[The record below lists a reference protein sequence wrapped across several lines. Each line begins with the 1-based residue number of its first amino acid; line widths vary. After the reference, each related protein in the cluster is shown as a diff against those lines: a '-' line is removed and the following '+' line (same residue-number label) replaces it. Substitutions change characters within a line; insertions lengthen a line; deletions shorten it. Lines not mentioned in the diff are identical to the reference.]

1 MKYYSQSNKTK
12 KKKERGE
19 RKRKRNSK
27 GKSIKLQSLLLT
39 LLFLVIASEGTEHF
53 LADNY
58 VEQRD
63 RNHYLKSV
71 SSFSLPRCPV
81 LNAMSLQ
88 IILPI
93 LFFNSIVCTFSLF
106 LTDSHSLLSAR
117 AIACYRESTMS
128 YVIDV
133 IDEHGWDGDYAS
145 SWLSRQNICPT
156 AAGNP
161 VFGYFATG
169 KKFS

>member
-1 MKYYSQSNKTK
+1 MLVITTLLKNTRSNKVKYYSQSNKTK

-93 LFFNSIVCTFSLF
+93 LFFNSIVCTFSFF
-106 LTDSHSLLSAR
+106 LPLSHGLSFSLKRAR
-117 AIACYRESTMS
+117 NRM
-128 YVIDV
+128 
-133 IDEHGWDGDYAS
+133 
-145 SWLSRQNICPT
+145 LSRIDHVVCN
-156 AAGNP
+156 
-161 VFGYFATG
+161 
-169 KKFS
+169 